1 MLALT
6 LSSMIDELRPIAPSY
21 LTRLLEL
28 FLNLLISQSMKHD
41 AAPIEGLLTALAD
54 DHDVP
59 RAVSEQIIAWFGDTK
74 DGKWKMD
81 VLAIVKEIGH
91 GILRNYRVGYILY
104 IYTISNS

>member
-1 MLALT
+1 
-6 LSSMIDELRPIAPSY
+6 
-21 LTRLLEL
+21 
-28 FLNLLISQSMKHD
+28 MKHD
-41 AAPIEGLLTALAD
+41 SAPIEGLLTALAD

-91 GILRNYRVGYILY
+91 GILRNYRVRYVY
-104 IYTISNS
+104 IYLQHLTPDSMNQSRKTLCLRDGKHKLVILSNLL